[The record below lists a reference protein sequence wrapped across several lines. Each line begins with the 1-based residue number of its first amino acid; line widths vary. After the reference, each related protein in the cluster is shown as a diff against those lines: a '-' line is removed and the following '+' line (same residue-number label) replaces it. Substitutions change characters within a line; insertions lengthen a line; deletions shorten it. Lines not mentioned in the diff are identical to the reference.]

1 MRFEGKDWRDVTAE
15 DWLENSDAFFGLSPE
30 AFAYFLPSILS
41 LSLDHAN
48 FPMGSADT
56 LIGSLDTS
64 ADPEIWPEWFC
75 QRFGLLSA
83 SEIRAL
89 KDWAAL
95 YLANAEKGEGSE
107 FERVQDT
114 LSMLELTKQS

>member
-1 MRFEGKDWRDVTAE
+1 V
-15 DWLENSDAFFGLSPE
+15 
-30 AFAYFLPSILS
+30 
-41 LSLDHAN
+41 
-48 FPMGSADT
+48 GSADT